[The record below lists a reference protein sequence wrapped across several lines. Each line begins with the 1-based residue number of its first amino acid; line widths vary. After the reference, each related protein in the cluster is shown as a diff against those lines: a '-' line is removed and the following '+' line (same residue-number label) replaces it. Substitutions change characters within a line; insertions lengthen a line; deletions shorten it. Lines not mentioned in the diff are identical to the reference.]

1 LAKTEEALS
10 WIPAGSL
17 AELKEKGHKV
27 VQGGIAVFWHENQV
41 YAVDNRCPHMGF
53 PLHLGSLCDGI
64 LTCHWHHARF
74 ALCGGGALD
83 PWADD
88 VPSHE
93 VRVENGEIWVNPK
106 PRRGTGLERHRSRLR
121 EGLEQNIGLA
131 IAKAIVG
138 LIESGA
144 SAGEIV
150 AAGLE
155 HGLQYGSGWNA
166 GLTILTAMA
175 RVLPQLDRE
184 GQILALYQGMLHVS
198 RGAAGRPERHLLGAL
213 PDGPAS
219 AERLAAWYRRCV
231 EVRDTQGAE
240 RVLLTA
246 IERGLPDKALADM
259 MFAAAT
265 DHMYLDGGHTLD
277 FHNKAFEAMAFLPPE
292 RKKLL
297 LTSLVPLL
305 ARPSRAEESHPWQSP
320 VNLVEPIRR
329 GIARL
334 EAAAGAGAET
344 LPGTRPLPPE
354 RETDLF
360 RLLLEDR
367 PLDTFEALTAS
378 LLAGDSPAGLARVI
392 ALAAAERIVRF
403 HTQNDFRD
411 WIAVLHTF
419 THANAVYAALR
430 RAPSLPLARALYH
443 AAAAVYLDR
452 FLNVPA
458 ARRPSAEDGAAGEFR
473 PEEFLAILDSR
484 QQVSEAARWAMP
496 HLRRKER
503 TGPLLNVLGHALLRE
518 DADFHTFQMY
528 EGVVS
533 QLAAWE
539 GREDAFAETAR
550 ETLLLAAVRYLAAQ
564 APTPRET
571 PHTARIAVRLH
582 RGEALFEEK

>member
-1 LAKTEEALS
+1 MAKTEEALS